1 MIEMLNGN
9 MLSKVAWKHIVWENA
24 WNSEQRHRDD
34 FAIGNEHLDLISL
47 TTDHPD
53 YSVWLMMADIDQ
65 RCKRRCEVMIKLL
78 CQASLLKA
86 LVTSDK

>member
-24 WNSEQRHRDD
+24 WNSDD

-53 YSVWLMMADIDQ
+53 YSVWCMMADIDQ